1 MKRKLWIYGCSYSDF
16 WGDKG
21 NRDDNS
27 WVRILEKELD
37 LECTHHT
44 IDKDNREW
52 ELLYTKHYTIQQSRV
67 YVISQA
73 VTDSHIIENL
83 FLKIV
88 LNGNHK
94 ILLL

>member
-1 MKRKLWIYGCSYSDF
+1 MKENSGYTDVHTDF

-37 LECTHHT
+37 LECTHHS
-44 IDKDNREW
+44 IDEDNREW
-52 ELLYTKHYTIQQSRV
+52 EPYCIQNTTPYNKVS
-67 YVISQA
+67 IESQ
-73 VTDSHIIENL
+73 TGHGFSYHKNL